1 MQKIIGYFTMACLGA
16 LFTDN
21 VIAVEVA
28 HYAFEG
34 NFNDSATGDGAQDLT
49 GAGGVATASPG
60 FVGDSLL
67 LLDGFDDRVTSTE
80 NFLTGAA
87 GVTLTTWFSPG
98 SPITGAQSEDYTI
111 IQLPIT
117 GGGLNQS
124 ALGLEIQDGK
134 LQVGGRSSTADSYQL
149 YLSPT
154 LLETGKTYFAA
165 VTLDFVAKRVDGY
178 LYDVAD
184 GFWEAG
190 ANETPIWAAAASVGN
205 NGISIGRRADNLRFF
220 KGSVDDVHV
229 FTNVLTEAELQAM
242 AGFVP
247 TEVDAD
253 FNQDGVVDGNDFLI
267 WQRGGS
273 PNPLDPGDLAAW
285 KENFGLVTSSGAVA
299 AVPEPSAAV
308 LVCTALA
315 AVLSFRRRSREQGAW
330 KEVPRLL

>member
-1 MQKIIGYFTMACLGA
+1 MRKTIGYLIMACLGA
-16 LFTDN
+16 LFADDL
-21 VIAVEVA
+21 IAVEVV

-49 GAGGVATASPG
+49 GAGDVATASPG
-60 FVGDSLL
+60 FVGESLL
-67 LLDGFDDRVTSTE
+67 LLDGFDDRVTSTTS
-80 NFLTGAA
+80 FITGAA

-124 ALGLEIQDGK
+124 AVGLEIQDGK
-134 LQVGGRSSTADSYQL
+134 LQVGGRSSTADTYQL

-184 GFWEAG
+184 EFWETG
-190 ANETPIWAAAASVGN
+190 ANESPVWAAAASVGN
-205 NGISIGRRADNLRFF
+205 NGVSIGRRADNLRFF

-247 TEVDAD
+247 PDIDGD
-253 FNQDGVVDGNDFLI
+253 FNQDDVVDGADFLL
-267 WQRGGS
+267 WQRGES
-273 PNPLDPGDLAAW
+273 PNPFDPSDLAAW
-285 KENFGLVTSSGAVA
+285 KESFGSGALSGVVA
-299 AVPEPSAAV
+299 AVPEPSAAG

-315 AVLSFRRRSREQGAW
+315 AVLSFRRRSH
-330 KEVPRLL
+330 